1 MLRSA
6 KDGLKL
12 KIQGVYRIQCECGK
26 VYVRQIR
33 RTVEERYKERQKY
46 IRLHQPEK
54 SALAKY
60 CISMGHCMDF
70 SGTSIL
76 HRTSGNVDRLV
87 KEAIEIHLNKNNLN
101 RNVGLILSYRLVTY
115 NQNVNEHKSR
125 TEQSGYVTV
134 PIFTA
139 WRLPFYKNL
148 IFLNFIFR
156 IGKA

>member
-12 KIQGVYRIQCECGK
+12 KIQGVYRIQCEWGK
-26 VYVRQIR
+26 VYVGQSR
-33 RTVEERYKERQKY
+33 RSVEKRYKERQKY

-54 SALAKY
+54 SALAKH

-70 SGTSIL
+70 NGTYIL

-101 RNVGLILSYRLVTY
+101 RNGGFILSHRLVTY
-115 NQNVNEHKSR
+115 NLNVNEHESR
-125 TEQSGYVTV
+125 TEQSGYLTLPTVT
-134 PIFTA
+134 A
-139 WRLPFYKNL
+139 
-148 IFLNFIFR
+148 
-156 IGKA
+156 